1 MTHPL
6 YQHKTY
12 RANTMAVTPAY
23 RYLILSHVDYLKNHP
38 KTRKLEIDVA
48 QRNLDLYDFYRYL
61 SNMKYPEELHWVIMI
76 VNDIPNHLELDM
88 SVTELIFPDAGVI
101 EEILLISGIV

>member
-1 MTHPL
+1 MPHPL

-12 RANTMAVTPAY
+12 RASTMAVDPAY

-38 KTRKLEIDVA
+38 KTRKLEINVA

-61 SNMKYPEELHWVIMI
+61 SNVNYPEELHWVIMV
-76 VNDIPNHLELDM
+76 VNDLPNHLSLDHA
-88 SVTELIFPDAGVI
+88 VTELIFPDASVI
-101 EEILLISGIV
+101 EEILLVSGIA